1 MNYNDAKELF
11 NSLNEEVNK
20 IRLISNP
27 TNFQNDPAFS
37 KLIYLREEVRKLLEI
52 VPAHR
57 VKAKV
62 FAVPTLNANGKINE
76 EEIVNERAIMDPKCT
91 NPETGDSPWYSH
103 MGRCLDANMKVK
115 EKSEKEIFDAFAS
128 TMKIVRQKPIEIED
142 NMYKVTVKGMYE
154 GESIHTEGVFDRH
167 GGKNIITLPD
177 DAQMNMGYM
186 FTSASRK
193 GPWKFGGKNEMGPIT
208 LKTVDHAFGRSKTK
222 KSYIKT
228 RGLSNESRI
237 PFKVI
242 EHSGEGLPPHEHP
255 HSSEE
260 GNFIEFKK
268 MADQHLA
275 RAGKGE
281 LTQAVYDQAVEDVGG
296 FEGNLAPLLARVK
309 ELTENYKVGENME
322 HPKSRMIEQLMPLF
336 EQDLDQAELV
346 LAAKDMGDRLQKMA
360 EDLASMQVEDLM
372 PLVAA
377 MKEQMGPEKAG
388 AFESSADAA
397 ISGALDSVKS
407 AKESHDNAVLA
418 LQGEAPPETDM
429 DMEEPSPED
438 MGDVEMDIEEPSP
451 EMEIGDEEA
460 MAGPE
465 GEPEGRE
472 IKAEESVQF
481 LNKAKNILRAYKTI
495 GKLDET
501 ALAEA
506 QAVLE
511 GQSKAQKEAFQ
522 KMLDAKKNKKKG
534 K

>member
-1 MNYNDAKELF
+1 MKSLDTMNYKDAKKLF
-11 NSLNEEVNK
+11 DSLNEEVNK

-37 KLIYLREEVRKLLEI
+37 KLIHLREEVRKLLEI

-57 VKAKV
+57 VKTKV
-62 FAVPTLNANGKINE
+62 VTIPTLNASGKINE
-76 EEIVNERAIMDPKCT
+76 ELSAAQKKLPPGLQKAIAAKQGDKVEEEEDDKEEVV
-91 NPETGDSPWYSH
+91 ETHEPPQ
-103 MGRCLDANMKVK
+103 
-115 EKSEKEIFDAFAS
+115 KSEGYIQKIWNFVKQRIGGDVDFD
-128 TMKIVRQKPIEIED
+128 T
-142 NMYKVTVKGMYE
+142 YKQAYE
-154 GESIHTEGVFDRH
+154 
-167 GGKNIITLPD
+167 
-177 DAQMNMGYM
+177 
-186 FTSASRK
+186 
-193 GPWKFGGKNEMGPIT
+193 EMGT
-208 LKTVDHAFGRSKTK
+208 LKSMDLQALLKRVQELH
-222 KSYIKT
+222 
-228 RGLSNESRI
+228 NE
-237 PFKVI
+237 K
-242 EHSGEGLPPHEHP
+242 H
-255 HSSEE
+255 
-260 GNFIEFKK
+260 
-268 MADQHLA
+268 
-275 RAGKGE
+275 
-281 LTQAVYDQAVEDVGG
+281 
-296 FEGNLAPLLARVK
+296 
-309 ELTENYKVGENME
+309 KVGENME

-388 AFESSADAA
+388 AFESSADTA
-397 ISGALDSVKS
+397 ISGALESVKS

-460 MAGPE
+460 MAGAE

-501 ALAEA
+501 ALEEA
-506 QAVLE
+506 KSVL
-511 GQSKAQKEAFQ
+511 
-522 KMLDAKKNKKKG
+522 KG

>member
-1 MNYNDAKELF
+1 MNYKDAKKLF
-11 NSLNEEVNK
+11 DSLNEEVNK

-57 VKAKV
+57 VKSKV

-76 EEIVNERAIMDPKCT
+76 ELTDAQKRLPPGLQKAIAAKQGKVEEEKEEVVEHDDGPPHKHPHRTEPKSHLKRIW
-91 NPETGDSPWYSH
+91 PEFKRLVTQRITGDL
-103 MGRCLDANMKVK
+103 G
-115 EKSEKEIFDAFAS
+115 F
-128 TMKIVRQKPIEIED
+128 KI
-142 NMYKVTVKGMYE
+142 Y
-154 GESIHTEGVFDRH
+154 
-167 GGKNIITLPD
+167 
-177 DAQMNMGYM
+177 
-186 FTSASRK
+186 
-193 GPWKFGGKNEMGPIT
+193 
-208 LKTVDHAFGRSKTK
+208 
-222 KSYIKT
+222 
-228 RGLSNESRI
+228 
-237 PFKVI
+237 
-242 EHSGEGLPPHEHP
+242 
-255 HSSEE
+255 
-260 GNFIEFKK
+260 
-268 MADQHLA
+268 
-275 RAGKGE
+275 
-281 LTQAVYDQAVEDVGG
+281 TQAAEDVG
-296 FEGNLAPLLARVK
+296 FADNLDLKALLDRVL
-309 ELTENYKVGENME
+309 ELHNEKLKVGENME
-322 HPKSRMIEQLMPLF
+322 HPKSSIIEQLMPLF

-397 ISGALDSVKS
+397 ISGALESVKS

-429 DMEEPSPED
+429 DMEEPAPD
-438 MGDVEMDIEEPSP
+438 MGGEISMDEPAP

-501 ALAEA
+501 ALEEA
-506 QAVLE
+506 QSVL
-511 GQSKAQKEAFQ
+511 
-522 KMLDAKKNKKKG
+522 KG

>member
-1 MNYNDAKELF
+1 MKNLDTMNYKDAKELF
-11 NSLNEEVNK
+11 DSLNEEVNK

-37 KLIYLREEVRKLLEI
+37 KLIHLREEVRKLLEI

-57 VKAKV
+57 VKTKV
-62 FAVPTLNANGKINE
+62 VTIPTLNASGKINE
-76 EEIVNERAIMDPKCT
+76 ELSAAQKKLPPGLQKAIAAKQGDKVEEEEDDKEEVV
-91 NPETGDSPWYSH
+91 ETHEPPQ
-103 MGRCLDANMKVK
+103 
-115 EKSEKEIFDAFAS
+115 KSEGYIQKIWNFVKQRIGGDVDFD
-128 TMKIVRQKPIEIED
+128 T
-142 NMYKVTVKGMYE
+142 YKQAYE
-154 GESIHTEGVFDRH
+154 
-167 GGKNIITLPD
+167 
-177 DAQMNMGYM
+177 
-186 FTSASRK
+186 
-193 GPWKFGGKNEMGPIT
+193 EMGT
-208 LKTVDHAFGRSKTK
+208 LKSMDLQALLKRVQELH
-222 KSYIKT
+222 
-228 RGLSNESRI
+228 NE
-237 PFKVI
+237 K
-242 EHSGEGLPPHEHP
+242 H
-255 HSSEE
+255 
-260 GNFIEFKK
+260 
-268 MADQHLA
+268 
-275 RAGKGE
+275 
-281 LTQAVYDQAVEDVGG
+281 
-296 FEGNLAPLLARVK
+296 
-309 ELTENYKVGENME
+309 KVGENME

-336 EQDLDQAELV
+336 EQDLDQPELV

-388 AFESSADAA
+388 AFESSADTA
-397 ISGALDSVKS
+397 ISGALESVKS

-429 DMEEPSPED
+429 DMEEPAPD
-438 MGDVEMDIEEPSP
+438 MGGEISMDEPAP

-501 ALAEA
+501 ALEEA
-506 QAVLE
+506 QSVL
-511 GQSKAQKEAFQ
+511 
-522 KMLDAKKNKKKG
+522 KG

>member
-1 MNYNDAKELF
+1 MKSLDTMNYKDAKKLF
-11 NSLNEEVNK
+11 DSLNEEVNK

-37 KLIYLREEVRKLLEI
+37 KLIHLREEVRKLLEI

-57 VKAKV
+57 VKSKV

-76 EEIVNERAIMDPKCT
+76 ELSAAQKKLPQGLQDAIAKKQ
-91 NPETGDSPWYSH
+91 GD
-103 MGRCLDANMKVK
+103 K
-115 EKSEKEIFDAFAS
+115 EEVEEEKEDVVATHAPPQES
-128 TMKIVRQKPIEIED
+128 ERYLKKIWNYVKQRIGADLDPAT
-142 NMYKVTVKGMYE
+142 YKQAAKDVDFVNSMDLQALLKRVQE
-154 GESIHTEGVFDRH
+154 LH
-167 GGKNIITLPD
+167 
-177 DAQMNMGYM
+177 
-186 FTSASRK
+186 
-193 GPWKFGGKNEMGPIT
+193 NE
-208 LKTVDHAFGRSKTK
+208 KH
-222 KSYIKT
+222 
-228 RGLSNESRI
+228 
-237 PFKVI
+237 
-242 EHSGEGLPPHEHP
+242 
-255 HSSEE
+255 
-260 GNFIEFKK
+260 
-268 MADQHLA
+268 
-275 RAGKGE
+275 
-281 LTQAVYDQAVEDVGG
+281 
-296 FEGNLAPLLARVK
+296 
-309 ELTENYKVGENME
+309 KVGENME

-397 ISGALDSVKS
+397 ISGALESVKS

-460 MAGPE
+460 MAGAE

-501 ALAEA
+501 ALEEA
-506 QAVLE
+506 KSVL
-511 GQSKAQKEAFQ
+511 
-522 KMLDAKKNKKKG
+522 KG

>member
-1 MNYNDAKELF
+1 MKSLDTMNYKDAKKLF
-11 NSLNEEVNK
+11 DSLNEEVNK

-57 VKAKV
+57 VKSKV

-76 EEIVNERAIMDPKCT
+76 ELSAAQKKLPQGLQDAIAKKQ
-91 NPETGDSPWYSH
+91 GD
-103 MGRCLDANMKVK
+103 KK
-115 EKSEKEIFDAFAS
+115 EEVEEEKEDVVETHEPPLES
-128 TMKIVRQKPIEIED
+128 ESYLKKIWNFVKQRIGGDLDPAT
-142 NMYKVTVKGMYE
+142 YKQAAKDVDFVNSMDLQALLKRVQE
-154 GESIHTEGVFDRH
+154 LH
-167 GGKNIITLPD
+167 
-177 DAQMNMGYM
+177 
-186 FTSASRK
+186 
-193 GPWKFGGKNEMGPIT
+193 NE
-208 LKTVDHAFGRSKTK
+208 KH
-222 KSYIKT
+222 
-228 RGLSNESRI
+228 
-237 PFKVI
+237 
-242 EHSGEGLPPHEHP
+242 
-255 HSSEE
+255 
-260 GNFIEFKK
+260 
-268 MADQHLA
+268 
-275 RAGKGE
+275 
-281 LTQAVYDQAVEDVGG
+281 
-296 FEGNLAPLLARVK
+296 
-309 ELTENYKVGENME
+309 KVGENME

-388 AFESSADAA
+388 AFESSADTA
-397 ISGALDSVKS
+397 ISGALESVKS

-460 MAGPE
+460 MAGAE

-501 ALAEA
+501 ALEEA
-506 QAVLE
+506 KSVL
-511 GQSKAQKEAFQ
+511 
-522 KMLDAKKNKKKG
+522 KG

>member
-1 MNYNDAKELF
+1 MKSLDTMNYKDAKKLF
-11 NSLNEEVNK
+11 DSLNEEVNK

-57 VKAKV
+57 VKSKV

-76 EEIVNERAIMDPKCT
+76 ELTAAQKRLPPGLQKAIAAKQ
-91 NPETGDSPWYSH
+91 G
-103 MGRCLDANMKVK
+103 KV
-115 EKSEKEIFDAFAS
+115 EEEKEE
-128 TMKIVRQKPIEIED
+128 VVE
-142 NMYKVTVKGMYE
+142 
-154 GESIHTEGVFDRH
+154 H
-167 GGKNIITLPD
+167 D
-177 DAQMNMGYM
+177 DG
-186 FTSASRK
+186 T
-193 GPWKFGGKNEMGPIT
+193 
-208 LKTVDHAFGRSKTK
+208 
-222 KSYIKT
+222 
-228 RGLSNESRI
+228 
-237 PFKVI
+237 
-242 EHSGEGLPPHEHP
+242 PHEHNADGSHP
-255 HSSEE
+255 DPNRTKPKSHLKR
-260 GNFIEFKK
+260 IWPEFKRLVTQRITGDLGFK
-268 MADQHLA
+268 IY
-275 RAGKGE
+275 
-281 LTQAVYDQAVEDVGG
+281 TQAAEDVG
-296 FEGNLAPLLARVK
+296 FADNLDLKALLDRVL
-309 ELTENYKVGENME
+309 ELHNEKLKVGENME
-322 HPKSRMIEQLMPLF
+322 HPKSSIIEQLMPLF

-397 ISGALDSVKS
+397 ISGALESVKS

-460 MAGPE
+460 MAGAE

-501 ALAEA
+501 ALEEA
-506 QAVLE
+506 KSVL
-511 GQSKAQKEAFQ
+511 
-522 KMLDAKKNKKKG
+522 KG

>member
-1 MNYNDAKELF
+1 MNYKDAKELF
-11 NSLNEEVNK
+11 DSLNEEVNK

-57 VKAKV
+57 VKTKV
-62 FAVPTLNANGKINE
+62 VTIPTLNASGKINE
-76 EEIVNERAIMDPKCT
+76 ELSAAQKKLPPGLQKAIAKKQGDKVEEEDDKEEVV
-91 NPETGDSPWYSH
+91 ETHEP
-103 MGRCLDANMKVK
+103 A
-115 EKSEKEIFDAFAS
+115 
-128 TMKIVRQKPIEIED
+128 QKPKGYLE
-142 NMYKVTVKGMYE
+142 KVWNFVKQR
-154 GESIHTEGVFDRH
+154 I
-167 GGKNIITLPD
+167 GGDLEWETYQQAAND
-177 DAQMNMGYM
+177 VD
-186 FTSASRK
+186 FTSSMDLQAL
-193 GPWKFGGKNEMGPIT
+193 
-208 LKTVDHAFGRSKTK
+208 LK
-222 KSYIKT
+222 
-228 RGLSNESRI
+228 
-237 PFKVI
+237 
-242 EHSGEGLPPHEHP
+242 
-255 HSSEE
+255 
-260 GNFIEFKK
+260 
-268 MADQHLA
+268 
-275 RAGKGE
+275 
-281 LTQAVYDQAVEDVGG
+281 
-296 FEGNLAPLLARVK
+296 RVK
-309 ELTENYKVGENME
+309 ELYNEKHKVGENME

-388 AFESSADAA
+388 AFESSADSAL
-397 ISGALDSVKS
+397 SGALDSVKS

-429 DMEEPSPED
+429 HMEEPSPED
-438 MGDVEMDIEEPSP
+438 MGDEMDMEEPAP
-451 EMEIGDEEA
+451 EMEVDMGDEEA
-460 MAGPE
+460 MAGVE

-501 ALAEA
+501 ALEEAKSVLEA
-506 QAVLE
+506 QSE
-511 GQSKAQKEAFQ
+511 KQKAAFQ
-522 KMLDAKKNKKKG
+522 KMLDAKKNKSKKD

>member
-1 MNYNDAKELF
+1 MNYKDAKKLF
-11 NSLNEEVNK
+11 DSLNEEVNK

-57 VKAKV
+57 VKSKV

-76 EEIVNERAIMDPKCT
+76 ELTAAQKRLPPGLQKAIAAKQGKVEEEKEEVVEHDDGTPHKHPHRTEPKSHLKRIW
-91 NPETGDSPWYSH
+91 PEFKRLVTQRITGDL
-103 MGRCLDANMKVK
+103 G
-115 EKSEKEIFDAFAS
+115 F
-128 TMKIVRQKPIEIED
+128 KI
-142 NMYKVTVKGMYE
+142 Y
-154 GESIHTEGVFDRH
+154 
-167 GGKNIITLPD
+167 
-177 DAQMNMGYM
+177 
-186 FTSASRK
+186 
-193 GPWKFGGKNEMGPIT
+193 
-208 LKTVDHAFGRSKTK
+208 
-222 KSYIKT
+222 
-228 RGLSNESRI
+228 
-237 PFKVI
+237 
-242 EHSGEGLPPHEHP
+242 
-255 HSSEE
+255 
-260 GNFIEFKK
+260 
-268 MADQHLA
+268 
-275 RAGKGE
+275 
-281 LTQAVYDQAVEDVGG
+281 TQAAEDVG
-296 FEGNLAPLLARVK
+296 FADNLDLKALLDRVL
-309 ELTENYKVGENME
+309 ELHNEKLKVGENME
-322 HPKSRMIEQLMPLF
+322 HPKSSIIEQLMPLF

-397 ISGALDSVKS
+397 LSGALDSVKS

-429 DMEEPSPED
+429 DMEEPAPD
-438 MGDVEMDIEEPSP
+438 MGGEISMDEPAP

-501 ALAEA
+501 ALEEA
-506 QAVLE
+506 QSVL
-511 GQSKAQKEAFQ
+511 
-522 KMLDAKKNKKKG
+522 KG

>member
-1 MNYNDAKELF
+1 MKSLDTMNYKDAKELF
-11 NSLNEEVNK
+11 DSLNEEVNK

-37 KLIYLREEVRKLLEI
+37 RLIYLREEVRKLLEI

-57 VKAKV
+57 VKSKV
-62 FAVPTLNANGKINE
+62 FAVPTLNASGKINE
-76 EEIVNERAIMDPKCT
+76 ELTADQKKWPQGVQDAIAKKQ
-91 NPETGDSPWYSH
+91 GD
-103 MGRCLDANMKVK
+103 KK
-115 EKSEKEIFDAFAS
+115 EEVEEEKEEVVETHEPA
-128 TMKIVRQKPIEIED
+128 QKPKGYLEKVWNFVKQRIGGDLEWE
-142 NMYKVTVKGMYE
+142 MYQQAANDV
-154 GESIHTEGVFDRH
+154 D
-167 GGKNIITLPD
+167 
-177 DAQMNMGYM
+177 
-186 FTSASRK
+186 FTNSMDLQAL
-193 GPWKFGGKNEMGPIT
+193 
-208 LKTVDHAFGRSKTK
+208 LK
-222 KSYIKT
+222 
-228 RGLSNESRI
+228 
-237 PFKVI
+237 
-242 EHSGEGLPPHEHP
+242 
-255 HSSEE
+255 
-260 GNFIEFKK
+260 
-268 MADQHLA
+268 
-275 RAGKGE
+275 
-281 LTQAVYDQAVEDVGG
+281 
-296 FEGNLAPLLARVK
+296 RVK
-309 ELTENYKVGENME
+309 ELYNEKHKVGENME
-322 HPKSRMIEQLMPLF
+322 HPKSSIIEQLMPLF

-388 AFESSADAA
+388 AFESSADSAL
-397 ISGALDSVKS
+397 SGALDSVKS

-429 DMEEPSPED
+429 DMEEPAPD
-438 MGDVEMDIEEPSP
+438 MGGEISMDEPAP

-501 ALAEA
+501 ALEEA
-506 QAVLE
+506 QSVL
-511 GQSKAQKEAFQ
+511 
-522 KMLDAKKNKKKG
+522 KG

>member
-1 MNYNDAKELF
+1 MKSLDTMNYKDAKKLF
-11 NSLNEEVNK
+11 DSLNEEVNK

-37 KLIYLREEVRKLLEI
+37 KLIHLREEVRKLLEI

-57 VKAKV
+57 VKSKV

-76 EEIVNERAIMDPKCT
+76 ELSAAQKKLPQGLQDAIAKKQ
-91 NPETGDSPWYSH
+91 GD
-103 MGRCLDANMKVK
+103 KK
-115 EKSEKEIFDAFAS
+115 EEVEEEKEDVVETHEPPQES
-128 TMKIVRQKPIEIED
+128 ESYLKKIWNFVKQRIGGDLDPAT
-142 NMYKVTVKGMYE
+142 YKQAAKDVDFVNSMDLQALLKRVQE
-154 GESIHTEGVFDRH
+154 LH
-167 GGKNIITLPD
+167 
-177 DAQMNMGYM
+177 
-186 FTSASRK
+186 
-193 GPWKFGGKNEMGPIT
+193 NE
-208 LKTVDHAFGRSKTK
+208 KH
-222 KSYIKT
+222 
-228 RGLSNESRI
+228 
-237 PFKVI
+237 
-242 EHSGEGLPPHEHP
+242 
-255 HSSEE
+255 
-260 GNFIEFKK
+260 
-268 MADQHLA
+268 
-275 RAGKGE
+275 
-281 LTQAVYDQAVEDVGG
+281 
-296 FEGNLAPLLARVK
+296 
-309 ELTENYKVGENME
+309 KVGENME

-388 AFESSADAA
+388 AFESSADSAL
-397 ISGALDSVKS
+397 SGALDSVKS

-429 DMEEPSPED
+429 DMEEPAPD
-438 MGDVEMDIEEPSP
+438 MGGEISMDEPAP

-460 MAGPE
+460 MAGAE

-501 ALAEA
+501 ALEEA
-506 QAVLE
+506 KSVL
-511 GQSKAQKEAFQ
+511 
-522 KMLDAKKNKKKG
+522 KG

>member
-1 MNYNDAKELF
+1 MKSLDTMNYKDAKKLF
-11 NSLNEEVNK
+11 DSLNEEVNK

-57 VKAKV
+57 VKSKV
-62 FAVPTLNANGKINE
+62 FTVPTLNANGKINE
-76 EEIVNERAIMDPKCT
+76 ELSAAQKKLPQGLQDAIAKKQ
-91 NPETGDSPWYSH
+91 GD
-103 MGRCLDANMKVK
+103 KK
-115 EKSEKEIFDAFAS
+115 EEVEEEKEDVVETHEPPQES
-128 TMKIVRQKPIEIED
+128 ESYLKKIWNFVKQRIGGDLDPAT
-142 NMYKVTVKGMYE
+142 YKQAAKDVDFVNSMDLQALLKRVQE
-154 GESIHTEGVFDRH
+154 LH
-167 GGKNIITLPD
+167 
-177 DAQMNMGYM
+177 
-186 FTSASRK
+186 
-193 GPWKFGGKNEMGPIT
+193 NE
-208 LKTVDHAFGRSKTK
+208 KH
-222 KSYIKT
+222 
-228 RGLSNESRI
+228 
-237 PFKVI
+237 
-242 EHSGEGLPPHEHP
+242 
-255 HSSEE
+255 
-260 GNFIEFKK
+260 
-268 MADQHLA
+268 
-275 RAGKGE
+275 
-281 LTQAVYDQAVEDVGG
+281 
-296 FEGNLAPLLARVK
+296 
-309 ELTENYKVGENME
+309 KVGENME

-397 ISGALDSVKS
+397 ISGALESVKS

-460 MAGPE
+460 MAGAE

-501 ALAEA
+501 ALEEA
-506 QAVLE
+506 KSVL
-511 GQSKAQKEAFQ
+511 
-522 KMLDAKKNKKKG
+522 KG

>member
-1 MNYNDAKELF
+1 MKSLDTMNYKDAKELF
-11 NSLNEEVNK
+11 DSLNEEVNK

-27 TNFQNDPAFS
+27 TDFQNDPAFS

-52 VPAHR
+52 VPAHM
-57 VKAKV
+57 VKSKV

-76 EEIVNERAIMDPKCT
+76 ELSAAQKKLPQGLQKAIAAKQ
-91 NPETGDSPWYSH
+91 G
-103 MGRCLDANMKVK
+103 KV
-115 EKSEKEIFDAFAS
+115 EEEKEDVVETHEPPQES
-128 TMKIVRQKPIEIED
+128 ESYLKKIWNFVKQRIGGDLDPAT
-142 NMYKVTVKGMYE
+142 YKQAAKDVDFVNSMDLQALLKRVQE
-154 GESIHTEGVFDRH
+154 LH
-167 GGKNIITLPD
+167 
-177 DAQMNMGYM
+177 
-186 FTSASRK
+186 
-193 GPWKFGGKNEMGPIT
+193 NE
-208 LKTVDHAFGRSKTK
+208 KH
-222 KSYIKT
+222 
-228 RGLSNESRI
+228 
-237 PFKVI
+237 
-242 EHSGEGLPPHEHP
+242 
-255 HSSEE
+255 
-260 GNFIEFKK
+260 
-268 MADQHLA
+268 
-275 RAGKGE
+275 
-281 LTQAVYDQAVEDVGG
+281 
-296 FEGNLAPLLARVK
+296 
-309 ELTENYKVGENME
+309 KVGENME

-377 MKEQMGPEKAG
+377 LKEQMGPEKAG

-397 ISGALDSVKS
+397 ISGALESVKS

-438 MGDVEMDIEEPSP
+438 MGDVEMDIEELSP
-451 EMEIGDEEA
+451 ELEIGDEEA
-460 MAGPE
+460 MAGAE

-501 ALAEA
+501 ALEEA
-506 QAVLE
+506 KSVL
-511 GQSKAQKEAFQ
+511 
-522 KMLDAKKNKKKG
+522 KG

>member
-1 MNYNDAKELF
+1 MNYKDAKKLF
-11 NSLNEEVNK
+11 DSLNEEVNK

-57 VKAKV
+57 VKSKV

-76 EEIVNERAIMDPKCT
+76 ELTDAQKRLPPGLQKAIAAKQGKVEEEKEEVVEHDDGPPHKHPHRTEPKSHLKRIW
-91 NPETGDSPWYSH
+91 PEFKRLVTQRITGDL
-103 MGRCLDANMKVK
+103 G
-115 EKSEKEIFDAFAS
+115 F
-128 TMKIVRQKPIEIED
+128 KI
-142 NMYKVTVKGMYE
+142 Y
-154 GESIHTEGVFDRH
+154 
-167 GGKNIITLPD
+167 
-177 DAQMNMGYM
+177 
-186 FTSASRK
+186 
-193 GPWKFGGKNEMGPIT
+193 
-208 LKTVDHAFGRSKTK
+208 
-222 KSYIKT
+222 
-228 RGLSNESRI
+228 
-237 PFKVI
+237 
-242 EHSGEGLPPHEHP
+242 
-255 HSSEE
+255 
-260 GNFIEFKK
+260 
-268 MADQHLA
+268 
-275 RAGKGE
+275 
-281 LTQAVYDQAVEDVGG
+281 TQAAEDVG
-296 FEGNLAPLLARVK
+296 FADNLDLKALLDRVL
-309 ELTENYKVGENME
+309 ELHNEKLKVGENME

-397 ISGALDSVKS
+397 ISGALESVKS

-429 DMEEPSPED
+429 DMEEPAPD
-438 MGDVEMDIEEPSP
+438 MGGEISMDEPAP

-501 ALAEA
+501 ALEEA
-506 QAVLE
+506 QSVL
-511 GQSKAQKEAFQ
+511 
-522 KMLDAKKNKKKG
+522 KG

>member
-1 MNYNDAKELF
+1 MKSLDTMNYKDAKKLF
-11 NSLNEEVNK
+11 DSLNEEVNK

-57 VKAKV
+57 VKSKV
-62 FAVPTLNANGKINE
+62 FAVPTLNANGKFNE
-76 EEIVNERAIMDPKCT
+76 ELTAAQKRLPPGLQKAIAAKQ
-91 NPETGDSPWYSH
+91 G
-103 MGRCLDANMKVK
+103 KV
-115 EKSEKEIFDAFAS
+115 EEEKEE
-128 TMKIVRQKPIEIED
+128 VVE
-142 NMYKVTVKGMYE
+142 
-154 GESIHTEGVFDRH
+154 H
-167 GGKNIITLPD
+167 D
-177 DAQMNMGYM
+177 DG
-186 FTSASRK
+186 T
-193 GPWKFGGKNEMGPIT
+193 
-208 LKTVDHAFGRSKTK
+208 
-222 KSYIKT
+222 
-228 RGLSNESRI
+228 
-237 PFKVI
+237 
-242 EHSGEGLPPHEHP
+242 PHEHNADGSHPDP
-255 HSSEE
+255 HRTEPKSHLKR
-260 GNFIEFKK
+260 IWPEFKRLVTQRITGDLGFK
-268 MADQHLA
+268 IY
-275 RAGKGE
+275 
-281 LTQAVYDQAVEDVGG
+281 TQAAEDVG
-296 FEGNLAPLLARVK
+296 FADNLDLKALLDRVL
-309 ELTENYKVGENME
+309 ELHNEKLKVGENME
-322 HPKSRMIEQLMPLF
+322 HPKSSIIEQLMPLF

-388 AFESSADAA
+388 AFESSADTA
-397 ISGALDSVKS
+397 ISGALESVKS

-429 DMEEPSPED
+429 DMEEPAPD
-438 MGDVEMDIEEPSP
+438 MGGEISMDEPAP

-501 ALAEA
+501 ALEEA
-506 QAVLE
+506 QSVL
-511 GQSKAQKEAFQ
+511 
-522 KMLDAKKNKKKG
+522 KG

>member
-1 MNYNDAKELF
+1 MKSLDTMNYKDAKKLF
-11 NSLNEEVNK
+11 DSLNEEVNK

-57 VKAKV
+57 VKSKV

-76 EEIVNERAIMDPKCT
+76 ELSAAQKKLPQGLQDAIAKKQ
-91 NPETGDSPWYSH
+91 GD
-103 MGRCLDANMKVK
+103 KK
-115 EKSEKEIFDAFAS
+115 EEVEEEKEDVVETHEPPQES
-128 TMKIVRQKPIEIED
+128 ESYLKKIWNFVKQRIGGDLDPAT
-142 NMYKVTVKGMYE
+142 YKQAAKDVDFVNSMDLQALLKRVQE
-154 GESIHTEGVFDRH
+154 LH
-167 GGKNIITLPD
+167 
-177 DAQMNMGYM
+177 
-186 FTSASRK
+186 
-193 GPWKFGGKNEMGPIT
+193 NE
-208 LKTVDHAFGRSKTK
+208 KH
-222 KSYIKT
+222 
-228 RGLSNESRI
+228 
-237 PFKVI
+237 
-242 EHSGEGLPPHEHP
+242 
-255 HSSEE
+255 
-260 GNFIEFKK
+260 
-268 MADQHLA
+268 
-275 RAGKGE
+275 
-281 LTQAVYDQAVEDVGG
+281 
-296 FEGNLAPLLARVK
+296 
-309 ELTENYKVGENME
+309 KVGENME

-388 AFESSADAA
+388 AFESSADTA
-397 ISGALDSVKS
+397 ISGALESVKS

-429 DMEEPSPED
+429 DMEEPAPD
-438 MGDVEMDIEEPSP
+438 MGGEISMDEPAP

-501 ALAEA
+501 ALEEA
-506 QAVLE
+506 QSVL
-511 GQSKAQKEAFQ
+511 
-522 KMLDAKKNKKKG
+522 KG

>member
-1 MNYNDAKELF
+1 MK
-11 NSLNEEVNK
+11 K
-20 IRLISNP
+20 IW
-27 TNFQNDPAFS
+27 NFVKQRIGGDLDPATYKQAAKDVDFVNS
-37 KLIYLREEVRKLLEI
+37 MDLQALLK
-52 VPAHR
+52 R
-57 VKAKV
+57 VQE
-62 FAVPTLNANGKINE
+62 LHNE
-76 EEIVNERAIMDPKCT
+76 K
-91 NPETGDSPWYSH
+91 H
-103 MGRCLDANMKVK
+103 
-115 EKSEKEIFDAFAS
+115 
-128 TMKIVRQKPIEIED
+128 
-142 NMYKVTVKGMYE
+142 
-154 GESIHTEGVFDRH
+154 
-167 GGKNIITLPD
+167 
-177 DAQMNMGYM
+177 
-186 FTSASRK
+186 
-193 GPWKFGGKNEMGPIT
+193 
-208 LKTVDHAFGRSKTK
+208 
-222 KSYIKT
+222 
-228 RGLSNESRI
+228 
-237 PFKVI
+237 
-242 EHSGEGLPPHEHP
+242 
-255 HSSEE
+255 
-260 GNFIEFKK
+260 
-268 MADQHLA
+268 
-275 RAGKGE
+275 
-281 LTQAVYDQAVEDVGG
+281 
-296 FEGNLAPLLARVK
+296 
-309 ELTENYKVGENME
+309 KVGENME

-397 ISGALDSVKS
+397 ISGALESVKS

-460 MAGPE
+460 MAGAE

-501 ALAEA
+501 ALEEA
-506 QAVLE
+506 KSVL
-511 GQSKAQKEAFQ
+511 
-522 KMLDAKKNKKKG
+522 KG

>member
-1 MNYNDAKELF
+1 MNYKDAKKLF
-11 NSLNEEVNK
+11 DSLNEEVNK

-57 VKAKV
+57 VKSKV

-76 EEIVNERAIMDPKCT
+76 ELTDAQKRLPPGLQKAIAAKQGKVEEEKEEVVEHDDGPPHKHPHRTEPKSHLKRIW
-91 NPETGDSPWYSH
+91 PEFKRLVTQRITGDL
-103 MGRCLDANMKVK
+103 G
-115 EKSEKEIFDAFAS
+115 F
-128 TMKIVRQKPIEIED
+128 KI
-142 NMYKVTVKGMYE
+142 Y
-154 GESIHTEGVFDRH
+154 
-167 GGKNIITLPD
+167 
-177 DAQMNMGYM
+177 
-186 FTSASRK
+186 
-193 GPWKFGGKNEMGPIT
+193 
-208 LKTVDHAFGRSKTK
+208 
-222 KSYIKT
+222 
-228 RGLSNESRI
+228 
-237 PFKVI
+237 
-242 EHSGEGLPPHEHP
+242 
-255 HSSEE
+255 
-260 GNFIEFKK
+260 
-268 MADQHLA
+268 
-275 RAGKGE
+275 
-281 LTQAVYDQAVEDVGG
+281 TQAAEDVG
-296 FEGNLAPLLARVK
+296 FADNLDLKALLDRVL
-309 ELTENYKVGENME
+309 ELHNEKLKVGENME
-322 HPKSRMIEQLMPLF
+322 HPKSSIIEQLMPLF

-388 AFESSADAA
+388 AFESSADTA
-397 ISGALDSVKS
+397 ISGALESVKS

-429 DMEEPSPED
+429 DMEEPAPD
-438 MGDVEMDIEEPSP
+438 MGGEISMDEPAP

-501 ALAEA
+501 ALEEA
-506 QAVLE
+506 QSVL
-511 GQSKAQKEAFQ
+511 
-522 KMLDAKKNKKKG
+522 KG

>member
-1 MNYNDAKELF
+1 MKSLDTMNYKDAKKLF
-11 NSLNEEVNK
+11 DSLNEEVNK

-57 VKAKV
+57 VKSKV

-76 EEIVNERAIMDPKCT
+76 ELSAAQKKLPQGLQDAIAKKQ
-91 NPETGDSPWYSH
+91 GD
-103 MGRCLDANMKVK
+103 KK
-115 EKSEKEIFDAFAS
+115 EEVEEEKEE
-128 TMKIVRQKPIEIED
+128 VVE
-142 NMYKVTVKGMYE
+142 
-154 GESIHTEGVFDRH
+154 H
-167 GGKNIITLPD
+167 D
-177 DAQMNMGYM
+177 DG
-186 FTSASRK
+186 T
-193 GPWKFGGKNEMGPIT
+193 
-208 LKTVDHAFGRSKTK
+208 
-222 KSYIKT
+222 
-228 RGLSNESRI
+228 
-237 PFKVI
+237 
-242 EHSGEGLPPHEHP
+242 PHEHP
-255 HSSEE
+255 HRREE
-260 GNFIEFKK
+260 PKTYLERIWSFVKK
-268 MADQHLA
+268 RIGGDVSWDTYKQAADDVDFTKSMDL
-275 RAGKGE
+275 
-281 LTQAVYDQAVEDVGG
+281 QA
-296 FEGNLAPLLARVK
+296 LLKRVR

-322 HPKSRMIEQLMPLF
+322 HPKSRIIEQLMPLF

-397 ISGALDSVKS
+397 ISGALEAVKS

-429 DMEEPSPED
+429 DMEEPSLGD
-438 MGDVEMDIEEPSP
+438 MGDSEMDMEEPAP

-460 MAGPE
+460 LAGPE

-501 ALAEA
+501 ALEEA
-506 QAVLE
+506 QSVL
-511 GQSKAQKEAFQ
+511 
-522 KMLDAKKNKKKG
+522 KG